1 MTKQS
6 DSASVANLSGSEAL
20 GMLDRSN
27 LEALLVEHQQQLAA
41 LPATTAALQRARVQL
56 DIASDLL
63 ALQRQT
69 ESWQLARQCAD
80 IFLQQHAWQE
90 AVESFDVLYQ
100 CEQGDAVMALGHGVW
115 LAVTFPISPQTSVAM
130 LQHIIDETP
139 GNADGAAVAAAT
151 AHYLADLRCAPEQR
165 DSLMFLTTQMIAAV
179 AKNHSQISSQEM
191 LDFWMERLQ
200 LNDPAIF
207 IPRLAKVIEAM
218 VDGHWWFDRDRLR
231 ELLPD

>member
-1 MTKQS
+1 MANNSESQS
-6 DSASVANLSGSEAL
+6 VTNLSGSDAL
-20 GMLDRSN
+20 SMLDRSN
-27 LEALLVEHQQQLAA
+27 LEALLAEHQQQLASM
-41 LPATTAALQRARVQL
+41 PVDSDILQRARLQL

-69 ESWQLARQCAD
+69 ESWQIARECAD
-80 IFLQQHAWQE
+80 KFLQRHAWQE

-100 CEQGDAVMALGHGVW
+100 CEQGDAIVALGHGVW

-130 LQHIIDETP
+130 LQHIINETP
-139 GNADGAAVAAAT
+139 SNADGAAVAAAT
-151 AHYLADLRCAPEQR
+151 AHYLADLRCMPEQR

-179 AKNHSQISSQEM
+179 AKNHSQVASQEM

-231 ELLPD
+231 KLLPN